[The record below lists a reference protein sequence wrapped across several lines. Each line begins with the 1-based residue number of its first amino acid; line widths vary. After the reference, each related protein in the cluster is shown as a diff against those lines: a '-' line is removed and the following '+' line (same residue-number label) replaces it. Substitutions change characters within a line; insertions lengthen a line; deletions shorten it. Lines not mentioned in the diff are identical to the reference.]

1 MTPVLELLSPV
12 LSQQEPPPNAPE
24 FGGSSPI
31 GLVVIVLLFIA
42 MFFLIRSMNTHLRKV
57 PASFDQPDEA
67 ATAAQTRDEASPD
80 GAGQDAAG
88 HDAVGHD
95 AVGHDAVGHDAVG
108 HDAAGQDG
116 APVSDPVGEKEHR
129 DTQT

>member
-67 ATAAQTRDEASPD
+67 AKAAQTRDEASPD
-80 GAGQDAAG
+80 GAGHDAAGHDAAG

-95 AVGHDAVGHDAVG
+95 G
-108 HDAAGQDG
+108 AAPA
-116 APVSDPVGEKEHR
+116 APVSDPVAEKEHR